1 MEALPVTLR
10 PTAYERGLL
19 DDIQRWRNP
28 TLGWFGNAV
37 EGINRRIRRL
47 STRVLRTPGIDWTI
61 NNVVTGLLHIT
72 NDIMQ
77 DSLWREAICRR
88 YREAG
93 HAVNAIT
100 DIHRLDIESA
110 DTVAR
115 GLDIKYRAVAA
126 AQGAAAGFAGAAGIV
141 PDIVGL
147 VALNLR
153 AVGETA
159 TCFGYDMELEEERL
173 FALQILYIAS
183 APGARA
189 GTIPVDSVARKET
202 AATLEQA
209 AVSGSLRGMAQL
221 LGARLTRAK
230 LTQIIPVAG
239 ALAGGGFNAYY
250 TTRVCEAALHL
261 YRERRLLAKYPAA
274 VLMEAFEQAR

>member
-1 MEALPVTLR
+1 METLPVTLR
-10 PTAYERGLL
+10 PTADERSLL
-19 DDIQRWRNP
+19 NDIHRWRNP
-28 TLGWFGNAV
+28 TLGWFGSAI
-37 EGINRRIRRL
+37 EGINRRMRRL
-47 STRVLRTPGIDWTI
+47 STRVLQTPGIDWTI
-61 NNVVTGLLHIT
+61 NNVVTGLLRIT

-77 DSLWREAICRR
+77 DTLWREAIYRR
-88 YREAG
+88 YHEAG
-93 HAVNAIT
+93 HAVYTVA
-100 DIHRLDIESA
+100 DIHRLDIEPA
-110 DTVAR
+110 DNVVR

-126 AQGAAAGFAGAAGIV
+126 AQGAAAGFVGVAGIV

-159 TCFGYDMELEEERL
+159 TCYGYDMELEEERL

-183 APGARA
+183 APSVRA
-189 GTIPVDSVARKET
+189 GTIPIGSVARKET

-230 LTQIIPVAG
+230 LAQIIPVAG

-261 YRERRLLAKYPAA
+261 YRERRLLAKYSLA
-274 VLMEAFEQAR
+274 VLMEAIEQVR